1 MLVKNFETNRKKSQS
16 QTCIALGMPLP
27 RLCGL
32 QADTPFLEVWVPLL
46 PHMSYRYLCKH
57 ISGIVTCTC
66 AAPYAN
72 IRAKTSCTSW
82 GGNPC
87 LLHPDLPP
95 DREPAPSGQG
105 RGEIQAPNQDCLFWC
120 LSPPITNFHPS
131 FSLILNLTV
140 SQKAFGIT
148 PLPLNLGNSCV
159 EEIYL
164 IFLAGPLG

>member
-1 MLVKNFETNRKKSQS
+1 MLVKNFETNLKKSQS

-105 RGEIQAPNQDCLFWC
+105 KRWDTSTKPGLPVLMS
-120 LSPPITNFHPS
+120 LSTYHKLSSFFLTYFKPYCFPKSLWYHPITP
-131 FSLILNLTV
+131 
-140 SQKAFGIT
+140 
-148 PLPLNLGNSCV
+148 
-159 EEIYL
+159 
-164 IFLAGPLG
+164 